1 MGVSVLFGGITTFLS
16 ASVLFIC
23 VVKIFNKFA
32 SFVVATVTLSVTFGL
47 FYFPALVAVAG
58 PNGTFGNFSA
68 IKDWFVDKIKN
79 FVYNKAD
86 S

>member
-1 MGVSVLFGGITTFLS
+1 MFGGITTFLS
-16 ASVLFIC
+16 ASVLFIFE
-23 VVKIFNKFA
+23 VKIFNKFA

-47 FYFPALVAVAG
+47 FFFPALVAVAG

-68 IKDWFVDKIKN
+68 IKDWFMDKIKN

-86 S
+86 SQDIAV